1 MSCDILSK
9 DSISDKEFLELMTRH
24 HNVAIKMS
32 KIIQMNSQDDYIL
45 HYARKV
51 IYNQTMEVNL
61 MEILLISLP
70 NIQNDKFC
78 IQERNLISGRINE
91 LYPGIFSNAKCD
103 NSHFEDIGNTP
114 VQLNEMTHYQVLSE
128 NVKMNHHMNDNHL
141 LTNKDYVD
149 HMISHHQS
157 GLDLSKLV
165 LKSTQEP
172 RIFMLA
178 QNIILDQE
186 KEMFELS
193 HLLNCAKY
201 SWRNKKV

>member
-1 MSCDILSK
+1 MSCDILFK
-9 DSISDKEFLELMTRH
+9 ENITDKEFLEFMIRH

-32 KIIQMNSQDDYIL
+32 QLIQMNSQDDYIQ

-51 IYNQTMEVNL
+51 IYNQSLEVKL
-61 MEILLISLP
+61 MEKLLESLP
-70 NIQNDKFC
+70 NVQNEKSCRQD
-78 IQERNLISGRINE
+78 RSLISGRIDE

-114 VQLNEMTHYQVLSE
+114 VQLKEMTHHKVLSE
-128 NVKMNHHMNDNHL
+128 DVKMNHHINDNHL
-141 LTNKDYVD
+141 LTDKDYVD

-193 HLLNCAKY
+193 HLLNCTKF
-201 SWRNKKV
+201 SWRK